1 MHVGLQ
7 MVHRQRLR
15 DGEDLTWPEVE
26 EEETEALR
34 EEVLRTFGMA

>member
-26 EEETEALR
+26 EEEEEDLR
-34 EEVLRTFGMA
+34 DEMRQTFGMA

>member
-26 EEETEALR
+26 AQETEDLR
-34 EEVLRTFGMA
+34 EEVRRSFGMA